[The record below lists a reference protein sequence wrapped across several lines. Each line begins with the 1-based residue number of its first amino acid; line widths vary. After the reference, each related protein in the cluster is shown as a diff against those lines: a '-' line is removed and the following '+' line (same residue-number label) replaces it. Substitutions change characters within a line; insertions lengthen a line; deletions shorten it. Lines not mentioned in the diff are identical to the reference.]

1 MSLPLPKIIP
11 DVGPGG
17 GAYDVYARLKN
28 QKNAFNQAELEN
40 KKRELENQYYGPLS
54 EAEVKSKTAYAN
66 YQPAQIMSTFLS
78 NPAAWASLS
87 RDQMQQL
94 SNQMM
99 NSLQS
104 ANQSSAQSPMG
115 SLPQTQGGQNAFS
128 GQMAIPTTPQNINAL
143 RAALPNS
150 TMQPTPSTPGGN
162 LPIGGNNPYTQAQ
175 ATAAG
180 LKTGAEVQAKQNVKQ
195 WADLQNKSTEA
206 AEGSQNVLNYLDK
219 FSSSY
224 DKLSTL
230 EKGPV
235 AGKLPAVSSSAQ
247 EADLAAKNL
256 VTSAASLLQSGHI
269 TNKDFDVVEKAKP
282 GRFMNPV
289 AKEHLVDFMK
299 GANLRVQERVEF
311 NNAAS
316 NLGMTVPQA
325 NSLWLKYISQKPF
338 YSSKENRLLD
348 ENLGTWQDYLTP
360 EKVARAKNPESYAA
374 EKKAASSEKK
384 SEYSQ
389 ADLEHTAKQ
398 YNMSVDQVKKLLG
411 ESNG

>member
-1 MSLPLPKIIP
+1 MFLPLPKVIP

-17 GAYDVYARLKN
+17 GAFDVYARLKN
-28 QKNAFNQAELEN
+28 QKNAFNQQELEN
-40 KKRELENQYYGPLS
+40 KKKELENKYYGPLS

-99 NSLQS
+99 NSLQA

-115 SLPQTQGGQNAFS
+115 SLPQSPGQNSFS

-143 RAALPNS
+143 KAALPKNVTNGS
-150 TMQPTPSTPGGN
+150 
-162 LPIGGNNPYTQAQ
+162 LPIGGDNPYTQAQ

-180 LKTGAEVQAKQNVKQ
+180 LKTGAEVQAKQNIKQ

-224 DKLSTL
+224 DKLSPY

-256 VTSAASLLQSGHI
+256 VTSAASLLQTGHI
-269 TNKDFDVVEKAKP
+269 TNKDFDMVEKAKP
-282 GRFMNPV
+282 GRFMNPD
-289 AKEHLVDFMK
+289 AKQHLVDFMK
-299 GANLRVQERVEF
+299 GANLRVQERLEF

-338 YSSKENRLLD
+338 YSSKENRLLED
-348 ENLGTWQDYLTP
+348 NLGTWQEYLTP
-360 EKVARAKNPESYAA
+360 EKVARAKNPESYP
-374 EKKAASSEKK
+374 SEKK
-384 SEYSQ
+384 QSSEENKGKYSQ
-389 ADLEHTAKQ
+389 SDLEHTAKK
-398 YNMSVDQVKKLLG
+398 YNMTIDQVKKLLG
-411 ESNG
+411 DSNG